1 MIADKLSILILAL
14 FCSASFAQNFLGYSQ
29 FGDLFP
35 VTPCSC
41 QKNDLTITNIQV
53 FPEKSS
59 IFRPKYQ
66 INVTATLQESSHLIQ
81 YSFDLFKEDTHF
93 SSSIWDFD
101 SQVLQGQVI
110 KVSFEVEFTSILP
123 RGNYKLL
130 TTFYDVDG
138 LSVGCGQIELTKQ

>member
-1 MIADKLSILILAL
+1 MIAYKLSILILAVL
-14 FCSASFAQNFLGYSQ
+14 FSSSLAQNFLEYPQ
-29 FGDLFP
+29 VGDLFP
-35 VTPCSC
+35 VTPCAC
-41 QKNDLTITNIQV
+41 QLNDLTITNIQV

-66 INVTATLQESSHLIQ
+66 INVTATLQESTHLIQ
-81 YSFDLFKEDTHF
+81 YSFDLFKDNAHF
-93 SSSIWDFD
+93 DSAIWDFD

-130 TTFYDVDG
+130 TTFYDANGV
-138 LSVGCGQIELTKQ
+138 SVGCGQIELTKP